1 MDIRVINKANEI
13 INVSSLSIKT
23 SGKWLIG
30 MDSRKNVVQIEEYGS
45 EEEAENRLKAMGY
58 AIEEGNRQKLESIVI
73 HT

>member
-30 MDSRKNVVQIEEYGS
+30 IDSGNNIVQIEEYGS
-45 EEEAENRLKAMGY
+45 EEEAENRLEAFGY

-73 HT
+73 RT